1 MKAVSDDALKE
12 LLGFR
17 SELLGFIRAILR
29 NPADAEDLFQETCRI
44 ILEKSRELP
53 DIVDFRAWAKEIAR
67 RQVLQHYR
75 TLRTRKT
82 STVPSEEMAELAS
95 DVYRKQAP
103 TPEELAEESA
113 ALRACLDRMPER
125 QRHLIRLRFI
135 AGQGYDSIARAI
147 QGSEG
152 SIRRMV
158 ARTRLLLMECVRRR
172 LGLAGRGN

>member
-1 MKAVSDDALKE
+1 MVPNDRLKD
-12 LLGFR
+12 LLAFR

-44 ILEKSRELP
+44 ILEKS
-53 DIVDFRAWAKEIAR
+53 DQAGVIVDFRAWAKEIAR

-82 STVPSEEMAELAS
+82 STVPSEEMAELVS
-95 DVYRKQAP
+95 DVYQKHSPAP
-103 TPEELAEESA
+103 EVLAEESA
-113 ALRACLDRMPER
+113 ALRACLDQMPEKQR
-125 QRHLIRLRFI
+125 QLIRLRFL

-147 QGSEG
+147 QGSE
-152 SIRRMV
+152 SAIRRMV
-158 ARTRLLLMECVRRR
+158 SRTRILLMECVRQR